1 MFQFTVWS
9 LPGIVATL
17 LALALLPRVWRQRGA
32 PGGWPLSLLLI
43 GAAWWSA
50 GQVLGTLV
58 TTVDAKFLAAGLQ
71 YPGVVTA
78 PIAWLLFA
86 LRYSGSLPGLARH
99 WPWLLLPPASSL
111 LLAWTNP
118 LHHWLWRSA
127 ESVIRGD
134 FVGWEIHYGPGFVW
148 HTAWSYTAVGL
159 GTLLMLGAVLRSP
172 WHRRRA
178 GAVIAA
184 PLVVLACN
192 LFYHLPFT
200 PAWFDA
206 TPLGFALAGAL
217 FTLALRGS
225 VLDLVPLSREQIIRD
240 LPDAIFVVARDGR
253 VIDMNPA
260 ARSLVDKPPGDG
272 IGRLLWDLLPVG
284 REQLE
289 HAGASRRPLDLVMRR
304 NGADSAW
311 RVNTSDLIDPRGEVV
326 GRALMFH
333 EHTDRWRVENELRA
347 ASAALTEANRE
358 LERLTTLDSLT
369 RVPHRQAFLQQTE
382 EEVARARR
390 YGRDL
395 SLLLIDL
402 EDLADLDA
410 RHGAGLADQ
419 VLTGIARL
427 LESLRRDGDL
437 IGRTG
442 AGEFALLL
450 PEADAAGA
458 RALVRDI
465 GHAIGRSRFR
475 SEGEDDLRI
484 SIRTGLA
491 TLEPDLPHAEALLAR
506 ASNRVT
512 DPRVA

>member
-1 MFQFTVWS
+1 MFQLTIWS
-9 LPGIVATL
+9 LPGTVATL

-32 PGGWPLSLLLI
+32 PGGWPLSLLLV

-58 TTVDAKFLAAGLQ
+58 TGVDAKFLAAAIQ
-71 YPGVVTA
+71 YPGVVAA
-78 PIAWLLFA
+78 PFAWLLFA

-99 WPWLLLPPASSL
+99 WPWLLLAPASSL

-118 LHHWLWRSA
+118 LHHGFWQGA
-127 ESVIRGD
+127 ETVVRGD
-134 FVGWEIHYGPGFVW
+134 FVGWEIDYGPGFAW
-148 HTAWSYTAVGL
+148 HSAWSYAAVGL

-178 GAVIAA
+178 VAIIAA

-217 FTLALRGS
+217 FTLALRGN
-225 VLDLVPLSREQIIRD
+225 VLDLVPLSREQVIRD
-240 LPDAIFVVARDGR
+240 LPDAVFVVARDGR

-260 ARSLVDKPPGDG
+260 ARQLVDAPPGDG
-272 IGRLLWDLLPVG
+272 IGRLLWDLLPIS

-289 HAGASRRPLDLVMRR
+289 HAGSGSRPLDLVMRR
-304 NGADSAW
+304 NGRDSAW
-311 RVNTSDLIDPRGEVV
+311 RVSTSDLIDPRGEVA
-326 GRALMFH
+326 GRALVFH

-347 ASAALTEANRE
+347 ASDALAEANRE

-369 RVPHRQAFLQQTE
+369 RVPHRQAFLQHTDE
-382 EEVARARR
+382 EMARARR

-410 RHGAGLADQ
+410 RHGSGLADQ
-419 VLTGIARL
+419 VLSGIARL
-427 LESLRRDGDL
+427 LESVRRDGDL
-437 IGRTG
+437 VGRTG
-442 AGEFALLL
+442 AGEFAVLL
-450 PEADAAGA
+450 PETDAAEA
-458 RALVRDI
+458 RALARDI

-475 SEGEDDLRI
+475 SETEDDLRI

-506 ASNRVT
+506 ALRTVT
-512 DPRVA
+512 EPRTA